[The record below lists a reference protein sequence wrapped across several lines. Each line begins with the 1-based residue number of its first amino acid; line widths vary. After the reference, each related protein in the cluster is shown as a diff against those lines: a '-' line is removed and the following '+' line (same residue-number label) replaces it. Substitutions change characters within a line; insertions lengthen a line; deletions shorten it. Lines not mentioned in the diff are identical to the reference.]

1 MCHFYRADTLVAP
14 LFGGFVFEKSAK
26 TSKNAS
32 ISLIFQIYFYV
43 VFDFFTT
50 FATVNN
56 QMLKKWAMLIL

>member
-1 MCHFYRADTLVAP
+1 MCHFYHADALVAP

-43 VFDFFTT
+43 VFDFLLPL
-50 FATVNN
+50 
-56 QMLKKWAMLIL
+56 QPLIIKCLRNGLC

>member
-14 LFGGFVFEKSAK
+14 LFGGFAFEKSAK

-43 VFDFFTT
+43 VFDFYYLC
-50 FATVNN
+50 NR
-56 QMLKKWAMLIL
+56 